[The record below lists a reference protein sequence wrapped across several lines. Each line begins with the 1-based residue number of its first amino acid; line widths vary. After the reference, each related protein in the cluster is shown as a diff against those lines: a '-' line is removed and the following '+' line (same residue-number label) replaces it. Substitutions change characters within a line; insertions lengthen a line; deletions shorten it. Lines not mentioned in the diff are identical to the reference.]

1 MYRKHSQTGRFATA
15 GVQHL
20 QKDAKPTAPAQIPD
34 PVPQRPIE
42 ESVFRPPKSEKRKKK
57 YQRG

>member
-1 MYRKHSQTGRFATA
+1 MYRRQSQTGRFTTA
-15 GVQHL
+15 GVNHL
-20 QKDAKPTAPAQIPD
+20 QKDVKPTAPQPD
-34 PVPQRPIE
+34 PEPQRPIE

>member
-1 MYRKHSQTGRFATA
+1 MYKKQSHAGRFTTA

-20 QKDAKPTAPAQIPD
+20 QKDAKPTAPVQPD